1 MVEVVKT
8 EREKEEEKMNKMRRE
23 KRSHYVPHNAYVILG
38 EEERVRRGQSDSPP
52 PSSLSS
58 SHFIS
63 LPPISAKTAYFNT
76 IKLPSND
83 ISLGIFTQREE

>member
-38 EEERVRRGQSDSPP
+38 EEERVRRGQSDSP
-52 PSSLSS
+52 SS
-58 SHFIS
+58 SSSFFLS
-63 LPPISAKTAYFNT
+63 LLFSLHITAAHLCEDCLF
-76 IKLPSND
+76 
-83 ISLGIFTQREE
+83 